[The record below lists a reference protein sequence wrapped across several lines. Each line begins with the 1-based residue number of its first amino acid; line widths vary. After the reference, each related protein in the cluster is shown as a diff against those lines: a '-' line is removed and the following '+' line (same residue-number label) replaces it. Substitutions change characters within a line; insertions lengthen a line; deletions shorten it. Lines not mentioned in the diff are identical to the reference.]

1 MKSIE
6 KMAILPKLTIQRRS
20 FFSTGCS
27 LLKYRKR
34 ICLKQL
40 FFLFIFLISFNSS
53 SQTLG
58 LERFKR
64 SEGNTKYMVF
74 DNLQDALDIYNEL
87 VEANGFFYKDMYH
100 ELYKDEEVLLSFT
113 IINDNDAAVLFV
125 ANRPTGGYVLEVYII
140 PNNKRIMV
148 RDSKKTNGEVFT
160 YYFDPEKEEEKEE

>member
-1 MKSIE
+1 
-6 KMAILPKLTIQRRS
+6 MAILPKLMIQRRS

-34 ICLKQL
+34 ICFKLL
-40 FFLFIFLISFNSS
+40 FFLFTFLLSFNLF

-64 SEGNTKYMVF
+64 SQGNIKYMMF
-74 DNLQDALDIYNEL
+74 DNLQDALDLYNEV

-113 IINDNDAAVLFV
+113 ITNDNDAAVLFV

-140 PNNKRIMV
+140 PNDKNMAV
-148 RDSKKTNGEVFT
+148 RDSKRADGTYFT
-160 YYFDPEKEEEKEE
+160 YFFEPEK

>member
-1 MKSIE
+1 
-6 KMAILPKLTIQRRS
+6 MAILPKLTIQRRS

>member
-1 MKSIE
+1 MKKIIFAIAVMLSID
-6 KMAILPKLTIQRRS
+6 A
-20 FFSTGCS
+20 
-27 LLKYRKR
+27 
-34 ICLKQL
+34 
-40 FFLFIFLISFNSS
+40 S

-64 SEGNTKYMVF
+64 SEGNTKHMVF
-74 DNLQDALDIYNEL
+74 DNLQDALDIYNEV

-140 PNNKRIMV
+140 PNNKRTMV
-148 RDSKKTNGEVFT
+148 RDSKKTNGEVLT
-160 YYFDPEKEEEKEE
+160 YYFDPAE

>member
-1 MKSIE
+1 MKKIIFAIAVMLSID
-6 KMAILPKLTIQRRS
+6 A
-20 FFSTGCS
+20 
-27 LLKYRKR
+27 
-34 ICLKQL
+34 
-40 FFLFIFLISFNSS
+40 S

-64 SEGNTKYMVF
+64 SQDNIKYIMF
-74 DNLQDALDIYNEL
+74 DNLQDALDIYNEV

-140 PNNKRIMV
+140 PNDKNMAV
-148 RDSKKTNGEVFT
+148 RDSKRADGTYFT
-160 YYFDPEKEEEKEE
+160 YFFEPLK

>member
-1 MKSIE
+1 MKSTE

-58 LERFKR
+58 LERFKA
-64 SEGNTKYMVF
+64 SEGNTKYILF
-74 DNLQDALDIYNEL
+74 NNLQDALNIYNEV
-87 VEANGFFYKDMYH
+87 VEANGFFAKDMYH

-113 IINDNDAAVLFV
+113 ITNDNDAAVLFV
-125 ANRPTGGYVLEVYII
+125 ANRPSGGFILEVHII
-140 PNNKRIMV
+140 PNDKAMVV
-148 RDSKKTNGEVFT
+148 RDSKRTNGEFFT
-160 YYFDPEKEEEKEE
+160 YLFEPIK

>member
-1 MKSIE
+1 MKKIIFAIAVMLSID
-6 KMAILPKLTIQRRS
+6 A
-20 FFSTGCS
+20 
-27 LLKYRKR
+27 
-34 ICLKQL
+34 
-40 FFLFIFLISFNSS
+40 S

-64 SEGNTKYMVF
+64 SQDNIKYMMF
-74 DNLQDALDIYNEL
+74 DNLQDALDIYNEV

-113 IINDNDAAVLFV
+113 IINDNDVAVLFV

-140 PNNKRIMV
+140 PNNKRTMV

-160 YYFDPEKEEEKEE
+160 YYFDPAE